1 MRVRRNR
8 CGCEVEVKCKR
19 PCQKA
24 RRARVRV
31 VDVRLQH
38 EVRIRPH
45 RARIEGGDRA
55 LGNRLRGKGADTGAG
70 DLGRRA
76 AQLGRPRKRGADR
89 RERCSSRKHRA
100 SELARDLANNVRLFA
115 PPSGEQPPKKSAR
128 PTRVHAWRQRSDH
141 AAVAEPAC
149 CCWSSAAGRLS
160 TPTTR
165 SAISRAT
172 RTSGASTR
180 ARCPSSTF
188 LAKACTRLPRRTR
201 WRCRAS
207 CATF

>member
-1 MRVRRNR
+1 M
-8 CGCEVEVKCKR
+8 KCKR

-45 RARIEGGDRA
+45 RAGIEGGDRA
-55 LGNRLRGKGADTGAG
+55 LGNRLSGKGADAGAS

-76 AQLGRPRKRGADR
+76 AQLGRPRQRGADR
-89 RERCSSRKHRA
+89 CERCSSPHRG
-100 SELARDLANNVRLFA
+100 ELKPR
-115 PPSGEQPPKKSAR
+115 EQCAHLCALLRRRPPKKSAR
-128 PTRVHAWRQRSDH
+128 PTRVHAWRRRSEP

-188 LAKACTRLPRRTR
+188 LAKACTRLPRRTP

>member
-1 MRVRRNR
+1 M
-8 CGCEVEVKCKR
+8 KCKR

-38 EVRIRPH
+38 EVRVRPH
-45 RARIEGGDRA
+45 RAGIEGGDRA
-55 LGNRLRGKGADTGAG
+55 LGNRLGGKGADAGACN
-70 DLGRRA
+70 LGRRA

-89 RERCSSRKHRA
+89 RERCSSRRHRG
-100 SELARDLANNVRLFA
+100 ELKPREQCAPLCAAVR
-115 PPSGEQPPKKSAR
+115 SSRRKKSAR
-128 PTRVHAWRQRSDH
+128 PTRVHAWRRRSDH

-188 LAKACTRLPRRTR
+188 LAKACTRLPRRTP